1 MITEI
6 TRSLKME
13 RARQIVLA
21 LAGLLYFA
29 LLYPLCSDLWHS
41 HWLVDMN
48 SNDCEPM
55 FLSFYVGLG
64 LFLLLAVR
72 KPSEH
77 RSLIAFA
84 GWSSLLHASVMAIET
99 VEAWSHGVH
108 RDYTDVVISLGIGG
122 VLLAAIPAKEP
133 RSGLSDAKK

>member
-1 MITEI
+1 MIYRVRRSKNM
-6 TRSLKME
+6 TRE

-21 LAGLLYFA
+21 LAGLFYLA

-72 KPSEH
+72 KPS
-77 RSLIAFA
+77 RASLPHCLRRMVKPTPCLGNGNRNA
-84 GWSSLLHASVMAIET
+84 GSL
-99 VEAWSHGVH
+99 
-108 RDYTDVVISLGIGG
+108 
-122 VLLAAIPAKEP
+122 EP
-133 RSGLSDAKK
+133 RSSPRLQRCGYCRHSW